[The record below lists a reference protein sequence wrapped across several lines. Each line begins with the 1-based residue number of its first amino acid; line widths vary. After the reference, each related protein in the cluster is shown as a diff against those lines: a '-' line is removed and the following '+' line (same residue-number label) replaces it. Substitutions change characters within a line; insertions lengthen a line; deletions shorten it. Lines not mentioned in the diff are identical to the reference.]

1 MAEED
6 STLPRRQLGRILRQR
21 REEVGMT
28 MAQAAR
34 LVEIGTTTLHRLEKG
49 TADKIRVRIVQHLC
63 EIYERDVEET
73 TALKYLAEQA
83 AVKNWYA
90 EYGDVLRGNFEN
102 YIELEGV
109 VRQLFSYQELIPGLL
124 QTEAYAASLMRN
136 YDLREADGDL
146 QRRVELRMKR
156 QVIIKRKFEPV
167 RLDVVLHESA
177 LRRVVGSPKIMSDQL
192 RRVAD
197 ASTWPNVE
205 IRILPFSAGMPLGV
219 VPGPFVIMDFG
230 TDSKGR
236 PVEPTIVYIESVIT
250 ANIYLQK
257 QVDVDRYLQVSAALH
272 DASLNP
278 TDSRALLR
286 KIAKEY
292 QQWT

>member
-6 STLPRRQLGRILRQR
+6 STLPRRQLGRMLRQH
-21 REEVGMT
+21 REAVGMT
-28 MAQAAR
+28 LAQSAR

-63 EIYERDVEET
+63 EIYERSVEET
-73 TALKYLAEQA
+73 TALKHLAEQA

-90 EYGDVLRGNFEN
+90 EYSDVLRGNFDN
-102 YIELEGV
+102 YIELEGAA
-109 VRQLFSYQELIPGLL
+109 RHLFSYQELIPGLL

-136 YDLREADGDL
+136 YNLREPDGDL

-156 QVIIKRKFEPV
+156 QVIVKRKFQPV
-167 RLDVVLHESA
+167 MLDVVLHESA
-177 LRRVVGSPKIMSDQL
+177 LRRVVGSPKVMSDQL

-205 IRILPFSAGMPLGV
+205 IPILPFSAGMPLGV

-236 PVEPTIVYIESVIT
+236 PVEPSIVYIESVVT

-278 TDSRALLR
+278 VDSRALLR

-292 QQWT
+292 QL

>member
-6 STLPRRQLGRILRQR
+6 GTLPRRQLGRILRQH
-21 REEVGMT
+21 REAVGMT
-28 MAQAAR
+28 MAQSAR

-63 EIYERDVEET
+63 EIYERSAEET
-73 TALKYLAEQA
+73 AALKHLAEQA

-90 EYGDVLRGNFEN
+90 EYNDVLRGNFEN
-102 YIELEGV
+102 YVELEGAA
-109 VRQLFSYQELIPGLL
+109 RQLFSYQELIPGLL
-124 QTEAYAASLMRN
+124 QTEAYAASLMCN
-136 YDLREADGDL
+136 YNPRETHGDL
-146 QRRVELRMKR
+146 QRRVELRMRR
-156 QVIIKRKFEPV
+156 QAITKRKFEPV
-167 RLDVVLHESA
+167 TLDVVLHESA

-205 IRILPFSAGMPLGV
+205 VRILPFSAGMPLGV
-219 VPGPFVIMDFG
+219 LPGPFVIMDFG

-236 PVEPTIVYIESVIT
+236 PVEPTIVYIEGVVT

-286 KIAKEY
+286 KMAKEY